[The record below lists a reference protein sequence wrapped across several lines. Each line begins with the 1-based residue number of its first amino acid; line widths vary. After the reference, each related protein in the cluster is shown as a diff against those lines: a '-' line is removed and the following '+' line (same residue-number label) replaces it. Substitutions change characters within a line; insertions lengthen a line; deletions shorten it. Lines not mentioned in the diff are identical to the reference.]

1 MAKIKFKSDIL
12 KYSNKFNFY
21 IFFITFV
28 SIFFFI
34 YIKWS
39 RNLSAKYNQEN
50 KERLQKRLVKAIK
63 IVLKKKKEKSDNMV
77 VKV

>member
-34 YIKWS
+34 YTKRS

-63 IVLKKKKEKSDNMV
+63 IVLKKKKEKSSNMV

>member
-1 MAKIKFKSDIL
+1 MAKIRFKSDIL

>member
-34 YIKWS
+34 YIKRS
-39 RNLSAKYNQEN
+39 RNLSAKNNQEN
-50 KERLQKRLVKAIK
+50 KERLQKKAR
-63 IVLKKKKEKSDNMV
+63 ESYQNRS
-77 VKV
+77 

>member
-50 KERLQKRLVKAIK
+50 KERLQKKAR
-63 IVLKKKKEKSDNMV
+63 ESYQNRS
-77 VKV
+77 

>member
-1 MAKIKFKSDIL
+1 MAKIKFESDIL

-34 YIKWS
+34 YIKRS

>member
-1 MAKIKFKSDIL
+1 MAKIRFKSDIL

-63 IVLKKKKEKSDNMV
+63 IVLKKKKEKSGNMV

>member
-34 YIKWS
+34 YIKRS

-50 KERLQKRLVKAIK
+50 KERLPKKAR
-63 IVLKKKKEKSDNMV
+63 ESYQNRS
-77 VKV
+77 

>member
-34 YIKWS
+34 YIKRS

-63 IVLKKKKEKSDNMV
+63 IVLKKKKEKSGNMV

>member
-34 YIKWS
+34 YIKRS

-50 KERLQKRLVKAIK
+50 KERLQKSLVKAIK
-63 IVLKKKKEKSDNMV
+63 IVLKKKKEKSGNMV

>member
-34 YIKWS
+34 YIKRS

>member
-28 SIFFFI
+28 SIFFSYIQKSLEI
-34 YIKWS
+34 YQLNIIK
-39 RNLSAKYNQEN
+39 KIKKDY
-50 KERLQKRLVKAIK
+50 KKRLVKAIK

>member
-28 SIFFFI
+28 SFFFFI
-34 YIKWS
+34 YIKRS

-50 KERLQKRLVKAIK
+50 KERLQKKAR
-63 IVLKKKKEKSDNMV
+63 ESYQNRS
-77 VKV
+77 